1 MRNTWLFAQPASLW
15 VQVIDGSAG
24 QSRSRHPPALG
35 NARKPARSVR
45 GLPSTCHYRE
55 EDHEEQLRCG
65 PLEIQW
71 EQQEVSDEEGLICCC
86 ASILISS
93 NTFLLVPRR
102 RESQWPTLTVRAV
115 SGKQCC
121 HLLSPALWQ
130 QHSRSTWGYLN
141 KKWSDM
147 GVWRQALAK
156 RLYIMLFWNC
166 PVIYSEEKSQ
176 RQRGYNYHLRVN
188 ISCR

>member
-1 MRNTWLFAQPASLW
+1 MRNTWLFAQSASLW
-15 VQVIDGSAG
+15 AQVIDGSAG
-24 QSRSRHPPALG
+24 QSRSRHPPAPG

-55 EDHEEQLRCG
+55 EDHEEQLSWG

-93 NTFLLVPRR
+93 NPLLSLTRR
-102 RESQWPTLTVRAV
+102 WESQSPLLSVRAV
-115 SGKQCC
+115 SGKQCR

-130 QHSRSTWGYLN
+130 QHSRSSWGYLN
-141 KKWSDM
+141 KKWGYM

-156 RLYIMLFWNC
+156 RLYIMLLWNG
-166 PVIYSEEKSQ
+166 PAIYSEEKSQ
-176 RQRGYNYHLRVN
+176 QQRGYNYRLRVN